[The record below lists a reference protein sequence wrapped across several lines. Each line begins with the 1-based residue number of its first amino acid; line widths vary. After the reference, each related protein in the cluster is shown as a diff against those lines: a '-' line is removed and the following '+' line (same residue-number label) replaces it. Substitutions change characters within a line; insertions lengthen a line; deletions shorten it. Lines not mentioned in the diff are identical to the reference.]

1 MQPCRRRK
9 KKGFTSIPFWPYGA
23 FVNGRAE
30 EITTFGGGRGAA
42 RLLTLVPLSSC
53 LALIKMRCQPRMQMR
68 FCGGGRGGS
77 SPLPIP
83 TSCQQMHGVS
93 GEESHRRFHLNR
105 NLFDKNIRPT
115 RDGEVK
121 AKAKLPLSL
130 SLSLSLSFLPSS
142 RRINRTACKFGGKS
156 QFIHL
161 RQSRRKRASVSG
173 RRATGIG

>member
-121 AKAKLPLSL
+121 AKEKLSL
-130 SLSLSLSFLPSS
+130 SLSLSPSFLQVVALTGPPV
-142 RRINRTACKFGGKS
+142 NLGGKVNSSICVS
-156 QFIHL
+156 QGGSVL
-161 RQSRRKRASVSG
+161 RFQAG
-173 RRATGIG
+173 GLQG